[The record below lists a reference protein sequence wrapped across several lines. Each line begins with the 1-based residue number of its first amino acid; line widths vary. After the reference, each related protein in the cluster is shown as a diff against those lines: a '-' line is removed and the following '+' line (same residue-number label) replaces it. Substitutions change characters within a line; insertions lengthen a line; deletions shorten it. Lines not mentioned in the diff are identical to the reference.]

1 MTLYMRDL
9 EKKDEGRN
17 ETLYSL
23 VQDGDLS
30 IEKAAKRVNL
40 TVEEFEKQMIEAG
53 YKIPALN

>member
-17 ETLYSL
+17 EILYSL

-40 TVEEFEKQMIEAG
+40 TVEKFEKTMIEAG
-53 YKIPALN
+53 YKIPASN